1 MIAMNKKITD
11 DQYRSLIDTKRI
23 QNVLK
28 FYQSTVNITELYN
41 LWNES
46 KACIMDK
53 ISIKAYDSYFD
64 LPESYIEYIS
74 FNKLSNKEKFIME
87 KISSFL
93 KNQEYVYILPIFIID
108 KSNNI
113 PSGIY
118 SADFKNSI
126 LYKYKEF
133 NRQNFGIE
141 IFEKDF
147 NICISYFIDL
157 NECVFLD
164 GEAGFINGIF
174 QIGRIYENIEW
185 VATENGFQSYSKFVS
200 QQSFSHELGIN
211 CRTQLFIKNQFLRGI

>member
-46 KACIMDK
+46 KTCIMDR
-53 ISIKAYDSYFD
+53 INIKAYDNYFD
-64 LPESYIEYIS
+64 IPESYIECLS
-74 FNKLSNKEKFIME
+74 FNSLSNNEK
-87 KISSFL
+87 KIINKMNVFL
-93 KNQEYVYILPIFIID
+93 KEQKYIYFLPIFIFN
-108 KSNNI
+108 KSPNI
-113 PSGIY
+113 SSGIY
-118 SADFKNSI
+118 SIDFINKM
-126 LYKYKEF
+126 LYKYKIF
-133 NRQNFGIE
+133 NEGK
-141 IFEKDF
+141 FEKDF
-147 NICISYFIDL
+147 DICISYFIDL

>member
-46 KACIMDK
+46 KTYMIDK
-53 ISIKAYDSYFD
+53 ISIKAYDNYFD
-64 LPESYIEYIS
+64 LPESYIESIS

-126 LYKYKEF
+126 LYKYEEF

-141 IFEKDF
+141 IFKKDF

-157 NECVFLD
+157 NESVFLD
-164 GEAGFINGIF
+164 GELGFVNGIF
-174 QIGRIYENIEW
+174 QIGRIYENIEY
-185 VATENGFQSYSKFVS
+185 VANENEFETYSMFVP
-200 QQSFSHELGIN
+200 QQSFTHKLGIN
-211 CRTQLFIKNQFLRGI
+211 CSTQLFIKNQFLRGI